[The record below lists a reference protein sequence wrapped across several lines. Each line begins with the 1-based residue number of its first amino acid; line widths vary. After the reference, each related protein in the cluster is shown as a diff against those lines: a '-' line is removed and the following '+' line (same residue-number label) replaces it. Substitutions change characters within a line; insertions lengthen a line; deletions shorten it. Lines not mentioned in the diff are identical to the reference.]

1 MKLIVGL
8 GNPGREYEQTR
19 HNAGWLALDRLITR
33 HAPATTMKARF
44 QAMTWDAQ
52 VSGEKAL
59 LMKPTTYMNL
69 SGQSVAEAVRFFKMD
84 PWSDVFVLTDDVA
97 IPCGTIR
104 IRASGSAGGH
114 NGLADIERRL
124 GGNAYARCRIGIDP
138 APAFIA
144 QHDWVLGRFTPEQLA
159 TLAPALEQAADSA
172 ELWAREGPVAAMNRF
187 NGKAGEKAR
196 EKPDR
201 KKGPGANAGAESE
214 ARDETRGS

>member
-19 HNAGWLALDRLITR
+19 HNAGWLALDRLIAR
-33 HAPATTMKARF
+33 HAPSAVTKARF

-84 PWSDVFVLTDDVA
+84 PWKDVFVLTDDVA
-97 IPCGTIR
+97 LPCGTIR

-124 GGNAYARCRIGIDP
+124 GGNGYARCRIGIDP
-138 APAFIA
+138 PPEFIP
-144 QHDWVLGRFTPEQLA
+144 QRDWVLGKFTPEQLA
-159 TLAPALEQAADSA
+159 SLGPALEQAAQA
-172 ELWAREGPVAAMNRF
+172 TELWAKEGPVAAMNRF

-196 EKPDR
+196 DR
-201 KKGPGANAGAESE
+201 EPPSPERRQDAPERE
-214 ARDETRGS
+214 